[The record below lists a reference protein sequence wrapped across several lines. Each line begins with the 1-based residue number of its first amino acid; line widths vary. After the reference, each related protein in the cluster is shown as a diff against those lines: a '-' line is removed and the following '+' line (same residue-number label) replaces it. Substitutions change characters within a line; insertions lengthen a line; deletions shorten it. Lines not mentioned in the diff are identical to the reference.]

1 MSNAKSGPWN
11 AETIRQS
18 RKTRSLTQAE
28 LAEALGCRQQ
38 TISEWEL
45 GMYEPKNAYQKLLSL
60 FFGSTP
66 VVQEEIPVNIGWH
79 EAPQAHT
86 QTATDNT
93 TTDNTETASQTD
105 VTTEGILPHNRP
117 RLFEAGKN

>member
-18 RKTRSLTQAE
+18 RKARSLTQAE
-28 LAEALGCRQQ
+28 LAESLGCRQQ

-66 VVQEEIPVNIGWH
+66 VVKEEIPAATVWGEENR
-79 EAPQAHT
+79 
-86 QTATDNT
+86 TAV
-93 TTDNTETASQTD
+93 TENNATMS
-105 VTTEGILPHNRP
+105 HNPAQPESVMPVIEPRP
-117 RLFEAGKN
+117 FEVEKN

>member
-11 AETIRQS
+11 AESIRQS
-18 RKTRSLTQAE
+18 RKARGLTQAE
-28 LAEALGCRQQ
+28 LAESLGCRQQ

-66 VVQEEIPVNIGWH
+66 VIKEEVPAHQTWGETATQEPAVKAEEIPAARQEPAVPAENINPTVVNRDFGSSD
-79 EAPQAHT
+79 Q
-86 QTATDNT
+86 
-93 TTDNTETASQTD
+93 
-105 VTTEGILPHNRP
+105 
-117 RLFEAGKN
+117 

>member
-11 AETIRQS
+11 AESIRQA
-18 RKTRSLTQAE
+18 RKARSLTQAE

-66 VVQEEIPVNIGWH
+66 VVKEEVPSQNVWGAESKSQPTPNAPIASVN
-79 EAPQAHT
+79 EAQPEHP
-86 QTATDNT
+86 ATESPSPKIDSP
-93 TTDNTETASQTD
+93 A
-105 VTTEGILPHNRP
+105 
-117 RLFEAGKN
+117 FE

>member
-1 MSNAKSGPWN
+1 MSNAKTGPWN

-18 RKTRSLTQAE
+18 RKARGLTQAE
-28 LAEALGCRQQ
+28 LAESLGCRQQ

-66 VVQEEIPVNIGWH
+66 VVKEEVPAQNWGDTAKAEVEAVNH
-79 EAPQAHT
+79 AAMEHAHT
-86 QTATDNT
+86 EN
-93 TTDNTETASQTD
+93 NHRFVE
-105 VTTEGILPHNRP
+105 
-117 RLFEAGKN
+117 KN

>member
-1 MSNAKSGPWN
+1 MSNAKLGPWN

-18 RKTRSLTQAE
+18 RKARGLTQAE
-28 LAEALGCRQQ
+28 LAESLGCRQQ

-66 VVQEEIPVNIGWH
+66 VVKEEVPTQSWVDAKSETEINPAAMDH
-79 EAPQAHT
+79 AHD
-86 QTATDNT
+86 AHRFV
-93 TTDNTETASQTD
+93 E
-105 VTTEGILPHNRP
+105 
-117 RLFEAGKN
+117 KN

>member
-66 VVQEEIPVNIGWH
+66 VVKEEVPSN
-79 EAPQAHT
+79 
-86 QTATDNT
+86 TAWNDEPRAT
-93 TTDNTETASQTD
+93 TTMEQPATMSQSPA
-105 VTTEGILPHNRP
+105 TEGIMPPVEPRP
-117 RLFEAGKN
+117 FEAEKN

>member
-18 RKTRSLTQAE
+18 RKARSLTQAE

-66 VVQEEIPVNIGWH
+66 VVKEEVPANSAWNEEPRTNTAVEN
-79 EAPQAHT
+79 
-86 QTATDNT
+86 TATMSQN
-93 TTDNTETASQTD
+93 NMATESVMTHS
-105 VTTEGILPHNRP
+105 EPRP
-117 RLFEAGKN
+117 FEAEKN

>member
-18 RKTRSLTQAE
+18 RKARSLTQAE

-66 VVQEEIPVNIGWH
+66 VVKEEVPANTAWN
-79 EAPQAHT
+79 ESPQAST
-86 QTATDNT
+86 S
-93 TTDNTETASQTD
+93 TTDSTVTMSQNSMATESVMTHS
-105 VTTEGILPHNRP
+105 EPRP
-117 RLFEAGKN
+117 FEAEKN

>member
-18 RKTRSLTQAE
+18 RKARNLTQAE

-66 VVQEEIPVNIGWH
+66 VVKEEVPTNAVWGEENRATANNSASANQPV
-79 EAPQAHT
+79 
-86 QTATDNT
+86 
-93 TTDNTETASQTD
+93 S
-105 VTTEGILPHNRP
+105 TTESVMPLIETRP
-117 RLFEAGKN
+117 FEAEKN